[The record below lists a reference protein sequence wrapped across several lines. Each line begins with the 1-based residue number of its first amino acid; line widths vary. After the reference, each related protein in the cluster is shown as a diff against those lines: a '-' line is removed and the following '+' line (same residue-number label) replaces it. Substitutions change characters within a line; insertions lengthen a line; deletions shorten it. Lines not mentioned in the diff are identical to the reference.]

1 MNRQMK
7 RWQRIALL
15 VGLPILIALACA
27 YVYYGLHGLRCV
39 FYELT
44 GFYCPG
50 CGSGRALYSLM
61 HGDWRSAFGYNC
73 LFLPIGVPAVL
84 VFLHEF
90 LRVTIPGLHFKPVYI
105 PQWLAVGCCVLIF
118 LFWILR
124 NLPAFAFLAP

>member
-1 MNRQMK
+1 MNKEMK
-7 RWQRIALL
+7 RWQRLALL
-15 VGLPILIALACA
+15 LGLPILIALACA
-27 YVYYGLHGLRCV
+27 YVYCGYHGLRCI

-44 GFYCPG
+44 GLYCPG

-61 HGDWRSAFGYNC
+61 HGDWRGAFGHNC

-90 LRVTIPGLHFKPVYI
+90 LRVTIPSLQLKPVYI
-105 PQWLAVGCCVLIF
+105 PQWLSVGCCALLF
-118 LFWILR
+118 LFWLLR